1 MFNKLT
7 TKNRHRQLQYRSG
20 FSLMEMMIVLLI
32 IAMMAGMVAFN
43 MSGFL
48 TAGRVDGAKADL
60 NTLHEAV
67 LLYEA
72 TFGNYPTNE
81 SGLEALVAPNPKFPN
96 GLLKQKSVPKDPWG
110 NPYQYNAPGQTGP
123 FEIICFGADGESGGE
138 NENQDLSSETLL
150 Q

>member
-1 MFNKLT
+1 
-7 TKNRHRQLQYRSG
+7 
-20 FSLMEMMIVLLI
+20 MEMMIVLLL
-32 IAMMAGMVAFN
+32 IAMMAGMVAYN
-43 MSGFL
+43 MRGFL
-48 TAGRVDGAKADL
+48 TAGRVDGAQADL

-72 TFGNYPTNE
+72 TYGKFPANE
-81 SGLEALVAPNPKFPN
+81 EGLEALVGPSEKFPD

-110 NPYQYNAPGQTGP
+110 NLYQYNAPGQIGP

-138 NENQDLSSETLL
+138 NENQDISSEALL